1 MIMLQHNKLNSDLPF
16 QAKAVLPIVIIT
28 EAKFFRIGNDL
39 EVKTFEDSWIIQDYF
54 IKPVPI
60 KTIDGLMSVDD
71 VISKLCYH
79 SEPILLASEKT
90 TGLISSGLE
99 QIGTITVAVENVSVE
114 SQEGTIRSLKVGEP
128 VYLHETILTKAHS
141 YVKII
146 LNDGTVFQ
154 LGPHSRA
161 RLDKYNYEPGESDG
175 GEFESYVYSG
185 TFRYISGKI
194 SGHDQGQHTT
204 IKTPSIQI
212 NIRGSDIDAQI
223 NADGSTTILHLSGL
237 ISITSQY
244 LIMREILVY
253 ERGTLVHIPNQAIS
267 YRIKTLT
274 EDEIQV
280 KIGENWNEIN
290 NLEPLQNDILDI
302 EHKDIST
309 DSPDVGAYNPFSS
322 GNIDVNDDKLIDEL
336 RSIDETSPVE
346 AIEDVFVHLEMD
358 ETVKT
363 PEVTISSS
371 LNILPSLSHLEVTL
385 DEDNSKEILV
395 EEGNLTEFSQPAHGE
410 VVDNGDGTLSY
421 IPNLNFNGEDSFTY
435 TLDEIDSV
443 VVKLTINAVND
454 HPVAV
459 DNSINTDENVSIV
472 FPPETL
478 LENDFDVDE
487 ENSISIVSVEEN
499 DLTHGTVSLNES
511 GDFVYQPEPDFYGSA
526 ELVYTIEDS
535 HGEQSTAIVNIEVNP
550 VNDPPVVVDKP
561 TPSFPSTPPDV
572 PTVASNHAPIAKED
586 SINTNEDIPLVF
598 HPEILLENDFDVD
611 GDSLSIVSVEG
622 NDLTHGTVSLNE
634 SGEVMYQP
642 ESDFNGLAEFVY
654 TIEDSQGKQSTASVK
669 VDVKPINDSPIA
681 KEDNFNTNEDIP
693 LVFHPEILL
702 ENDFDVDGDSLSIVS
717 VEGNDLTHGTVSLN
731 ESGEVMYQPESDFN
745 GLAEFVYTIEDSQGE
760 QSTASVKVDVKP
772 VNDPPIAKEDN
783 FSTNEDIPLTQL
795 SEKLLE
801 NDFDVDGDSL
811 SIVSVEGNDL
821 THGTVSL
828 NESGEVMYQPES
840 DFNGLAEFVYTIE
853 DSQGEQSTASV
864 KVNVNP
870 VNDPPIAVDDTFVL
884 ETETSLIISADSL
897 SKNDRDIDNDAL
909 QVIEVLKPSNGNV
922 SLSNGEIGFSFKDN
936 TVTTG
941 GFEYILSDGEKTD
954 IGQVNITRGNIN
966 LPPVANSDSGLST
979 FKNTP
984 ITLSS
989 LLENDSD
996 PNLSDTYTISQVIKS
1011 NHGDVELT
1019 ADGNVIF
1026 TPELDF
1032 TGNASFEYL
1041 IKDNHGA
1048 ESVPAQ
1054 VEIEIKDVLIA
1065 VDDFTIYPKNT
1076 TGSTSSTFLLEND
1089 NKEEEPLTITN
1100 VDNAIN
1106 GEALLLE
1113 NGDIQFTPT
1122 KDFEGDAQFD
1132 YTVTDALGKTDKAT
1146 VTVQVINTPPVA
1158 EDDGPFTTKQNTEL
1172 SISKADLLSNDWD
1185 INSDALTLTIEEK
1198 LHENGSIKLVDENI
1212 VFTPTTDFSGEAS
1225 FEYTIKDTSGA
1236 TDTAKVNITV
1246 TPPLPPIPPIINFD
1260 NTPLEYNTAI
1270 GEARQ
1275 IYSDAKIDD
1284 LDSPNFED
1292 GTVKVLI
1299 ENNRTPNDI
1308 LEIQNIGSI
1317 TVSNSGEIKYNETP
1331 IGNFFTNFVTGSLLV
1346 GLNENANPET
1356 TAALLQAITY
1366 RNTSTNPSTKTR
1378 AEPLTEIRTVEIT
1391 LNDGDGG
1398 ESLPIS
1404 RDIKITYSPPPLEAV
1419 DDGIENE
1426 ISLPFNSLTHLS
1438 VDDLLSNDKPT
1449 NPYDI
1454 LTVSSL
1460 SNKSEGVNAILVNHE
1475 VQLFIDGF
1483 INDDP
1488 SKPITFDYTVKD
1500 DHGGEDTATVTV
1512 NPSNV
1517 ISGTSGEDTLEGT
1530 DSLDIIVGKEGND
1543 TFAPSV
1549 GSDILLGGEGEDVF
1563 LFNPNT
1569 AAGVRIDGGKGIDT
1583 LRFDG
1588 AEGKALDL
1596 IQNNAQPSEQQLDLQ
1611 SIEVID
1617 LQGNN
1622 NQLRLSVD
1630 DVLELSDSNHLTI
1643 EGNASNFVNSVA
1655 EGWSKSESDSTD
1667 SYIYYKNDFH
1677 DAALLVSADITYQF
1691 IS

>member
-1 MIMLQHNKLNSDLPF
+1 MLQHNKLNSDLPF

>member
-1 MIMLQHNKLNSDLPF
+1 M
-16 QAKAVLPIVIIT
+16 
-28 EAKFFRIGNDL
+28 
-39 EVKTFEDSWIIQDYF
+39 
-54 IKPVPI
+54 
-60 KTIDGLMSVDD
+60 
-71 VISKLCYH
+71 
-79 SEPILLASEKT
+79 
-90 TGLISSGLE
+90 
-99 QIGTITVAVENVSVE
+99 
-114 SQEGTIRSLKVGEP
+114 
-128 VYLHETILTKAHS
+128 
-141 YVKII
+141 
-146 LNDGTVFQ
+146 
-154 LGPHSRA
+154 
-161 RLDKYNYEPGESDG
+161 
-175 GEFESYVYSG
+175 
-185 TFRYISGKI
+185 
-194 SGHDQGQHTT
+194 
-204 IKTPSIQI
+204 
-212 NIRGSDIDAQI
+212 
-223 NADGSTTILHLSGL
+223 
-237 ISITSQY
+237 
-244 LIMREILVY
+244 
-253 ERGTLVHIPNQAIS
+253 
-267 YRIKTLT
+267 
-274 EDEIQV
+274 
-280 KIGENWNEIN
+280 
-290 NLEPLQNDILDI
+290 
-302 EHKDIST
+302 
-309 DSPDVGAYNPFSS
+309 
-322 GNIDVNDDKLIDEL
+322 
-336 RSIDETSPVE
+336 
-346 AIEDVFVHLEMD
+346 
-358 ETVKT
+358 
-363 PEVTISSS
+363 
-371 LNILPSLSHLEVTL
+371 
-385 DEDNSKEILV
+385 
-395 EEGNLTEFSQPAHGE
+395 
-410 VVDNGDGTLSY
+410 
-421 IPNLNFNGEDSFTY
+421 
-435 TLDEIDSV
+435 
-443 VVKLTINAVND
+443 
-454 HPVAV
+454 
-459 DNSINTDENVSIV
+459 
-472 FPPETL
+472 
-478 LENDFDVDE
+478 
-487 ENSISIVSVEEN
+487 
-499 DLTHGTVSLNES
+499 
-511 GDFVYQPEPDFYGSA
+511 YQPEPDFYGSA
-526 ELVYTIEDS
+526 EFVYTIEDS
-535 HGEQSTAIVNIEVNP
+535 HGEQSTASVKVNVNP
-550 VNDPPVVVDKP
+550 VNDPP
-561 TPSFPSTPPDV
+561 
-572 PTVASNHAPIAKED
+572 IAKED
-586 SINTNEDIPLVF
+586 NFNTNEDIPLVF
-598 HPEILLENDFDVD
+598 HSEILLENDFDVD

-642 ESDFNGLAEFVY
+642 EPDFYGLAEF
-654 TIEDSQGKQSTASVK
+654 
-669 VDVKPINDSPIA
+669 
-681 KEDNFNTNEDIP
+681 F
-693 LVFHPEILL
+693 
-702 ENDFDVDGDSLSIVS
+702 
-717 VEGNDLTHGTVSLN
+717 
-731 ESGEVMYQPESDFN
+731 
-745 GLAEFVYTIEDSQGE
+745 
-760 QSTASVKVDVKP
+760 
-772 VNDPPIAKEDN
+772 
-783 FSTNEDIPLTQL
+783 
-795 SEKLLE
+795 
-801 NDFDVDGDSL
+801 
-811 SIVSVEGNDL
+811 
-821 THGTVSL
+821 
-828 NESGEVMYQPES
+828 
-840 DFNGLAEFVYTIE
+840 YTIE

-870 VNDPPIAVDDTFVL
+870 VNEPPIAVDDTFVL

-897 SKNDRDIDNDAL
+897 SKNDQDIDNDAL
-909 QVIEVLKPSNGNV
+909 QVSEVLKPSNGNV
-922 SLSNGEIGFSFKDN
+922 SLNNGEIVFSFKDN

-954 IGQVNITRGNIN
+954 IGQVNIIRGNIN

-996 PNLSDTYTISQVIKS
+996 PNLDDTYTINKVIKS

-1076 TGSTSSTFLLEND
+1076 TGSTSSIFLLEND

-1100 VDNAIN
+1100 VDNVIN

-1113 NGDIQFTPT
+1113 NGDVQFTPT

-1146 VTVQVINTPPVA
+1146 VTVQVNNTPPVA
-1158 EDDGPFTTKQNTEL
+1158 EDDVPFTTKQNTEL
-1172 SISKADLLSNDWD
+1172 SISKADLLSNDSD
-1185 INSDALTLTIEEK
+1185 ENGDALTLTVEEK

-1212 VFTPTTDFSGEAS
+1212 VFTPKADFSGEAS
-1225 FEYTIKDTSGA
+1225 FEYTIKDSSGA
-1236 TDTAKVNITV
+1236 TDTAKVSITV
-1246 TPPLPPIPPIINFD
+1246 TPPPPPISPIINFD

-1284 LDSPNFED
+1284 LDSPNFEN

-1308 LEIQNIGSI
+1308 LEIQNIGPI
-1317 TVSNSGEIKYNETP
+1317 TVSSSGEIKYNETP

-1366 RNTSTNPSTKTR
+1366 RNTSTIPSTKTR

-1454 LTVSSL
+1454 LTISSL
-1460 SNKSEGVNAILVNHE
+1460 SNKSEGVNAILVNNE

-1655 EGWSKSESDSTD
+1655 QGWSKSESDSTD
-1667 SYIYYKNDFH
+1667 SYIYYTNDFH